1 MFKKIDIW
9 ILYLVIFLNFFLSI
23 FLASFFGI
31 LVRQELIGSRKL
43 GKISETAL
51 LIAETPLYLKEIFI
65 NPHRVKQ
72 DRFPNKRGFEGYPN
86 SQESYLLLS
95 RYDGDLKE
103 GVVELIDL
111 RNFKTIY
118 NWNPDIDAFNKNLA
132 KIKDFKNTKRDRND
146 YRSLIKNPIL
156 TKDGGIIFGDLSPL
170 RKIDKC
176 SNLVFQ
182 KSEDATHHSKEID
195 IDGNIWSPT
204 YIYPQTLKASQV
216 GRKTPMKG
224 YLDDGI
230 VKFSAEGEIIFSK
243 SVSQILIDNGLE
255 HLLFT
260 SKELNRFNKDPI
272 HLNDIQPVNFD
283 GEFWKKGD
291 VFLSLRHQSM
301 IILYRPSN
309 NKIIW
314 KLTGPFFHQ
323 HDVNILNNHKI
334 SIFNN
339 NSKMFASGDYVD
351 GNNEMIIYDFKLKK
365 SYSYLKDSL
374 SKNDVRTIT
383 QGRGQILSNGDL
395 FIEENNY
402 GRLLYI
408 NSDGLLRWTH
418 VNRAQNGAI
427 FDYGWSRILNTKK
440 DIENIKNL
448 LKSKINFKK

>member
-9 ILYLVIFLNFFLSI
+9 ILYLVVFINLFFSI
-23 FLASFFGI
+23 FLASSFGI
-31 LVRQELIGSRKL
+31 LVRQELVGERKL
-43 GKISETAL
+43 GRISEIAL
-51 LIAETPLYLKEIFI
+51 QIAETPLYLKEIFK
-65 NPHRVKQ
+65 NPHHLNK
-72 DRFPNKRGFEGYPN
+72 DRFPALKGFEGDPN

-103 GVVELIDL
+103 GLVELIDL
-111 RNFKTIY
+111 RNFNIIY
-118 NWNPDIDAFNKNLA
+118 TWNPDIDLFNKNLV
-132 KIKDFKNTKRDRND
+132 KINDFKYAKRDRNN

-182 KSEDATHHSKEID
+182 KGKDATHHSKEID
-195 IDGNIWSPT
+195 LEGNIWSPT
-204 YIYPQTLKASQV
+204 YIYPQSLDFREV
-216 GRKTPMKG
+216 GRVAPPKG

-230 VKFSAEGEIIFSK
+230 VKFSPQGEVIFSK
-243 SVSQILIDNGLE
+243 SVSQIFIDNGLE

-260 SKELNRFNKDPI
+260 SKELNRFNIDPI
-272 HLNDIQPVNFD
+272 HLNDIQPVISD
-283 GEFWKKGD
+283 GYFWQKGD

-301 IILYRPSN
+301 ILLYRPST

-314 KLTGPFFHQ
+314 RLTGPFFHQ
-323 HDVNILNNHKI
+323 HDVNIINDHKI

-339 NSKMFASGDYVD
+339 NSKMFKEGDVVD
-351 GNNEMIIYDFKLKK
+351 GNNEIIIYDFKLKQ

-408 NSDGLLRWTH
+408 NSDGSLRWTH
-418 VNRAQNGAI
+418 VNRADNGGVFA
-427 FDYGWSRILNTKK
+427 YGWSRILSSKQ
-440 DIENIKNL
+440 DIKNIKNL
-448 LKSKINFKK
+448 LKIKINCED